1 MPAHLEQQILSD
13 YDKNILE
20 QPQDWLSKAKFAKQ
34 GHTEFE
40 LCVDDG
46 LPEIWRQLGQM
57 QLVQQV
63 RYVKS

>member
-1 MPAHLEQQILSD
+1 MPAHLEQRSLSD

-20 QPQDWLSKAKFAKQ
+20 HLQDWLSKAKFAKQ

-46 LPEIWRQLGQM
+46 LPEIWRQLGKM
-57 QLVQQV
+57 HLVQRV
-63 RYVKS
+63 RYL